1 MSKSPEIL
9 ERFEKSPSKVRI
21 AVKSSRALTPLQRKN
36 KSFLSTS
43 SISSINKSFITNS
56 NIHIGYSSS
65 CMAKAMLTRA
75 GITNMD
81 IERIPA
87 GNSLHYWNLVDIGDG
102 HGWYHFDTT
111 PRVDGNPTILLWT
124 DAQMMEY
131 SQAHGNCFNYDR
143 AVYPAIP

>member
-1 MSKSPEIL
+1 MDGGQPGGM
-9 ERFEKSPSKVRI
+9 EKDCAGDAFVNRRGDCYNY
-21 AVKSSRALTPLQRKN
+21 A
-36 KSFLSTS
+36 
-43 SISSINKSFITNS
+43 
-56 NIHIGYSSS
+56 